1 MAIIALGKINI
12 YNKLIYEEGDGLK
25 IMTPVVSIIGR
36 SKSGKTTLIEKL
48 VAELKLR
55 GYRVATIKHA
65 QEINYE
71 PGRDNWRHLK
81 AGSDATIVVSSEEAV
96 LVKPVTTVD
105 ILDKMIRLLGEDYDI
120 IITEGF
126 KQADTPK
133 IEIRYGVDSSPLKNI
148 KRLVAVVSDKP
159 AGTGVRQF
167 SRQDITGLA
176 DLLEEGFI
184 KPQRERLALYVN
196 GKRLTLKSF
205 PRKIIS
211 SMLVNMVSS
220 LKGVK
225 QVESLDVLIR
235 KQPEKK

>member
-1 MAIIALGKINI
+1 MKR
-12 YNKLIYEEGDGLK
+12 GDGLK
-25 IMTPVVSIIGR
+25 RMTPVVSIIGR

-71 PGRDNWRHLK
+71 PCRDNWRHLK

-159 AGTGVRQF
+159 TGTGVRQF
-167 SRQDITGLA
+167 SRQDITELA

-211 SMLVNMVSS
+211 SLLVNMVSS

-225 QVESLDVLIR
+225 QVDSLDVLIR